1 MILEARHRY
10 IGAYVLGYSA
20 EMFLKCSVFR
30 HRGMKSEGTIRDCFS
45 DIERYHKR
53 NVIGEIPP
61 HENFHSLRYW
71 THLLLAIRTRDDRML
86 AKSSEAQLLYH
97 SDSIYANW

>member
-1 MILEARHRY
+1 MPIRNDLQLIPSIIEEFELAAYSRYNEGSNMILESRHRY
-10 IGAYVLGYSA
+10 IGAFVLGYSA

-30 HRGMKSEGTIRDCFS
+30 YRGMKSEDPIRDCFS

-61 HENFHSLRYW
+61 HENFHSLRY
-71 THLLLAIRTRDDRML
+71 
-86 AKSSEAQLLYH
+86 
-97 SDSIYANW
+97 